1 MSNIE
6 ELKKGM
12 EEGIEQQYNFDNWLI
27 FFMGQ
32 ISASL
37 ALIADTLTKKEQTEG
52 ENDNCNTV

>member
-12 EEGIEQQYNFDNWLI
+12 DEGIEQQYNFDKWLI

-37 ALIADTLTKKEQTEG
+37 ALIADTLTKKEQTEE
-52 ENDNCNTV
+52 ENDN